1 MFFSLATG
9 PVSLQISDVGDPPK
23 KQDSVNEVREKFA
36 QLRRLRVKLQNALFR
51 WILIRG
57 ATIRLLKSQAL
68 HLIDFESEVT
78 VQNGLFY
85 RANLGP
91 AVAAVTASA
100 IPFIYV
106 MMIPSLSGALATY
119 TAAGPCLSI
128 FTDIVITMKNHAVKK
143 ILDRIRGLDFY
154 QAQASIMEDKNVCLE
169 IQQQLDFLENFIF
182 TLADFL
188 ILLNDDVDL
197 LKEMGESGFEFLY
210 KWIACKDIDPSTVTN
225 VEFCEKFL
233 RAATSEATMSSSIL
247 FEIHGDLFSALF
259 AMIRDIKLFGISSF
273 WRHCGSV
280 SKTVE
285 DIRRILNMLECPI
298 KKAEIQGLVQSFI
311 QGSFNKAYRRM
322 KSDRKREFHSDKVV
336 NADDH

>member
-1 MFFSLATG
+1 M
-9 PVSLQISDVGDPPK
+9 SLQIRDVGDPPK
-23 KQDSVNEVREKFA
+23 KHDSVSEVREKFA

-57 ATIRLLKSQAL
+57 ATIRLLKSQAV
-68 HLIDFESEVT
+68 HLIDVGSEVT
-78 VQNGLFY
+78 VQNGLFH

-91 AVAAVTASA
+91 AVAVVTVSA
-100 IPFIYV
+100 IPFIYA
-106 MMIPSLSGALATY
+106 MMMPSVSGALAT
-119 TAAGPCLSI
+119 AQASCI
-128 FTDIVITMKNHAVKK
+128 FTNIVTTMKNYACEK
-143 ILDRIRGLDFY
+143 ILDRICLGFDEVS
-154 QAQASIMEDKNVCLE
+154 ASIKEDKKVCLE

-188 ILLNDDVDL
+188 IPLNDDVDL

-210 KWIACKDIDPSTVTN
+210 KWIACKDIDPSTMTN

-233 RAATSEATMSSSIL
+233 RTTTSEATMSSSIL
-247 FEIHGDLFSALF
+247 YTTHKDIYFALFS
-259 AMIRDIKLFGISSF
+259 MIEDIRLFGIFSF
-273 WRHCGSV
+273 WRHCGFV

-285 DIRRILNMLECPI
+285 DIRRILNMLECPVE
-298 KKAEIQGLVQSFI
+298 KAEIQGLVQSFI

-322 KSDRKREFHSDKVV
+322 KSDRKREYHSDKVV